1 MSVACWAALVFLLV
15 SAWLWAA
22 RGPGWH
28 APAHMD
34 VLRARAGWA
43 AAAATFLTLGG
54 LYVGAKTS
62 GVGLLL
68 LSAACLA
75 WARAPLPRVPP
86 PLASK
91 AIEISGRLVRW
102 QASEFGGHWGLID
115 SVNNA
120 SGKPLLA
127 PDQVFLFS
135 SKVDVT
141 PQLSHTVRLRG
152 VLQSRNSGYQLRN
165 CTVQDLGPGRPLGIR
180 ARMRNEVRRRLQN
193 NLPPPHQHLAQA
205 LLLGEKGGLD
215 ADQRQSYR
223 QLGLLHL
230 LAISG
235 MHFWVWQ
242 AFLKRIFPPSLQ
254 WLRPI
259 ILFGFAMLANFS
271 APVVRA
277 LTAVFLR
284 DWLTSRGR
292 GIAGSQL
299 WAIAVWV
306 ELAGLAAT
314 PTSLG
319 FLLTYMATGAL
330 ICGSP
335 PAHAS
340 SWRKVLQPSTC
351 AFLGTMPTLHAL
363 QGTIEPWSIPF
374 TPLLAL
380 LMPPRL
386 LASLAAVQ
394 ADLAPISLQLMQ
406 AMQNLERSFFSW
418 ANQLPATPMSALGLH
433 SNTLLIGSGLALLT
447 FSRIRVLSLI
457 HRFALL
463 TPLVAVSVFN
473 RGNSPAIAAF
483 PVGHGL
489 ACAIIGEEK
498 SLVFDLGSAD
508 LNPVTL
514 IDRVFMPAMAR
525 LGASQNLDLVLSHQD
540 HDHTNGVHALE
551 DRLSVELR
559 QCAAW
564 ESLEIE
570 GMQPFRIQLIGCPT
584 AGSGASNE
592 GGLVLDVR
600 GPHGRA
606 VMLGDQFGYGL
617 RELRSMMAP
626 GPIEVLLLPHHGL
639 TTDGLGELLDHLQP
653 RQAWVST
660 SMKNF
665 PLPMAAPLQAR
676 GIEWKTTC
684 TTALTLPSGILCY
697 RW

>member
-1 MSVACWAALVFLLV
+1 M
-15 SAWLWAA
+15 WAA

-28 APAHMD
+28 APTNIE
-34 VLRARAGWA
+34 VLHARASWA
-43 AAAATFLTLGG
+43 AAAATLLAMGG
-54 LYVGAKTS
+54 LGAGNKKR

-75 WARAPLPRVPP
+75 WARAPMPRVPP
-86 PLASK
+86 PFASK
-91 AIEISGRLVRW
+91 AIEVSGRLVRW

-115 SVNNA
+115 SVKDSLGRPVLPA
-120 SGKPLLA
+120 DK
-127 PDQVFLFS
+127 VFLFS
-135 SKVDVT
+135 SQVDLNL
-141 PQLSHTVRLRG
+141 QLSQMVRLRG
-152 VLQSRNSGYQLRN
+152 VLQSRNRGFQLRN
-165 CTVQDLGPGRPLGIR
+165 CLVQDLGAGKPLGVR
-180 ARMRNEVRRRLQN
+180 ALMRNEVRRRLQH

-205 LLLGEKGGLD
+205 LLLGEKSGLD
-215 ADQRQSYR
+215 AEQRQSYR

-242 AFLKRIFPPSLQ
+242 AFLKRILPPSLQ

-259 ILFGFAMLANFS
+259 TLFGFAMLANFS

-299 WAIAVWV
+299 WAIAIWV
-306 ELAGLAAT
+306 ELAGLPAAT
-314 PTSLG
+314 TSLG

-335 PAHAS
+335 PVYAS
-340 SWRKVLQPSTC
+340 SVRKVIQPSTC

-406 AMQNLERSFFSW
+406 AMQAMEGRFFSW
-418 ANQLPATPMSALGLH
+418 ANQLPATPMAALSLH
-433 SNTLLIGSGLALLT
+433 SNALLIGSGLALLT
-447 FSRIRVLSLI
+447 FSRIRSLTLI

-463 TPLVAVSVFN
+463 MPLVAICIFKQTN
-473 RGNSPAIAAF
+473 APAIAAF

-498 SLVFDLGSAD
+498 SLIFDLGSAD
-508 LNPVTL
+508 LNPVNL
-514 IDRVFMPAMAR
+514 IDRVFMPGLAR
-525 LGASQNLDLVLSHQD
+525 LGASQNFDLVLSHRDQ
-540 HDHTNGVHALE
+540 DHTNGVDALI
-551 DRLSVELR
+551 DRLNFEQR
-559 QCAAW
+559 QCAPW
-564 ESLEIE
+564 ESFEIE
-570 GMQPFRIQLIGCPT
+570 GMQPFRIRLLGCPT
-584 AGSGASNE
+584 AGSGESNE

-617 RELRSMMAP
+617 RELRSMIEP
-626 GPIEVLLLPHHGL
+626 GPIELVLLPHHGL
-639 TTDGLGELLDHLQP
+639 TTDGLGELLDYLQP
-653 RQAWVST
+653 RVAWVST
-660 SMKNF
+660 SSKNF
-665 PLPMAAPLQAR
+665 PLPIAAQLQAR
-676 GIEWKTTC
+676 GIEWKATC
-684 TTALTLPSGILCY
+684 TAALTLPSGILCY
-697 RW
+697 HW